1 LHHELERLCLYLDGR
16 EADALPSLLSES
28 LTMVEK
34 GIPAFYT
41 PRGPRVRVAYRTVR
55 YGVD

>member
-16 EADALPSLLSES
+16 EADAFGSRLSES

-41 PRGPRVRVAYRTVR
+41 PRGRRARVAYRTAR